1 MFNFHFSRCNFRVFD
16 AGQKLVL
23 RNFFSKLEGEHF
35 TAPKLKYTDD
45 TAMTQSVGK
54 CLLTYDPD
62 SYQKSLAVNFV
73 REYFKAPSRGY
84 GAGVTD
90 IFHVLKQTKFEDVLL
105 PANQQFNGRGSFGN
119 GAAMRISPVALFCQ
133 KKSEDFLI
141 DLVKKT
147 AAVTHS
153 NIIGVN
159 GAILQAL
166 AIHKNLKMES
176 DGSIDAVEY
185 VDKLLEKFKSIEMG
199 EDE

>member
-1 MFNFHFSRCNFRVFD
+1 M
-16 AGQKLVL
+16 
-23 RNFFSKLEGEHF
+23 RNFLSKLEGEHF
-35 TAPKLKYTDD
+35 TAPRLKYTDD
-45 TAMTQSVGK
+45 TAMTQSVEK
-54 CLLTYDPD
+54 CLLTYDPE

-73 REYFKAPSRGY
+73 REYFKSPSRGY

-90 IFHVLKQTKFEDVLL
+90 LFHVLKTTKFEDVLL

-119 GAAMRISPVALFCQ
+119 GAAMRVSPVALFCLN
-133 KKSEDFLI
+133 KSEDFLI

-166 AIHKNLKMES
+166 AIHQNLKMQSE
-176 DGSIDAVEY
+176 GSIDVNDY
-185 VDKLLEKFKSIEMG
+185 VDKLLEKFKNIEKG